1 MSSSWAE
8 AARFSYPMTQ
18 GSPLTLSN
26 CISSPDPI
34 LSGKSHW
41 EAMCKSASSPHGP
54 TNSSCSMND
63 LSCLLS
69 SSIFETMPTVEFPQ
83 NTVTV
88 AFKIFFFRVLF
99 ICFWQ
104 CWVFC
109 CCVRS
114 FSNCS
119 EPGLPSG
126 CSISASHCSGFSL
139 QWPLTA
145 VTSHCGGEP
154 GFQGTQSSVV
164 AACEFSSCGSQA
176 P

>member
-26 CISSPDPI
+26 RISSPDPM

-63 LSCLLS
+63 LSRLLS
-69 SSIFETMPTVEFPQ
+69 SSIFETMPTVDFPQ

-88 AFKIFFFRVLF
+88 AFKIFFLEFCLF
-99 ICFWQ
+99 IFGSAGCFVAVCGLSLIAVSQ
-104 CWVFC
+104 DYPLVAVFRLLTA
-109 CCVRS
+109 V
-114 FSNCS
+114 
-119 EPGLPSG
+119 
-126 CSISASHCSGFSL
+126 ASHCSGLSL
-139 QWPLTA
+139 QWFLT
-145 VTSHCGGEP
+145 
-154 GFQGTQSSVV
+154 VV
-164 AACEFSSCGSQA
+164 GNQA
-176 P
+176 SRAPSLQ